1 MVAFGRQIEM
11 ITSAT
16 KRKRRRGMGGR
27 PREFDEGE
35 ALDRAMYVFW
45 KKGYEGTSLSD
56 LTAAME
62 INPPSLYRTFGN
74 KEALFWKVLERFGE
88 GPAAYV
94 MDCLKEP
101 TALEVVK
108 ARLYGSVQ
116 MMADPKHPWGC
127 MGTQAAATC
136 GDEGESVRKGLIS
149 VRTKTEAAM
158 AERFERAKAEGDL
171 PEDCDPKSLACYI
184 ATLVV
189 GISLQAASGV
199 SRKELLQLVRDTLA
213 AWPLLIHNGRDRAS
227 VAKKS
232 RRRAVGAQLV
242 PGGDP
247 PATLTRSAC
256 GRGAGHH
263 TRGFA

>member
-1 MVAFGRQIEM
+1 M
-11 ITSAT
+11 ITSDT
-16 KRKRRRGMGGR
+16 KQKRLRSAGGR
-27 PREFDEGE
+27 PKEFDEGE

-56 LTAAME
+56 LTAAMD

-88 GPAAYV
+88 GPAAHV

-101 TALEVVK
+101 TAFEAVK

-149 VRTKTEAAM
+149 VRAKTQAAM

-171 PEDCDPKSLACYI
+171 PEDCDPKALACYI
-184 ATLVV
+184 ATLVL

-199 SRKELLQLVRDTLA
+199 SRRELLQLVEDTLA
-213 AWPLLIHNGRDRAS
+213 AWPVLIHNGRGQPSFSKR
-227 VAKKS
+227 
-232 RRRAVGAQLV
+232 
-242 PGGDP
+242 
-247 PATLTRSAC
+247 
-256 GRGAGHH
+256 
-263 TRGFA
+263 

>member
-1 MVAFGRQIEM
+1 MH
-11 ITSAT
+11 
-16 KRKRRRGMGGR
+16 
-27 PREFDEGE
+27 GE
-35 ALDRAMYVFW
+35 ERSLNINAFW

-94 MDCLKEP
+94 TDCLKEP
-101 TALEVVK
+101 TAFEVVK

-116 MMADPKHPWGC
+116 VMADPKHPWGC

-149 VRTKTEAAM
+149 VRAKTQAAM
-158 AERFERAKAEGDL
+158 AERFERVKAEGDL
-171 PEDCDPKSLACYI
+171 PKDCDAKALACYI
-184 ATLVV
+184 ATLVL

-199 SRKELLQLVRDTLA
+199 SRKELLQIVEDTLA
-213 AWPLLIHNGRDRAS
+213 AWPVLIHNGRGRPS
-227 VAKKS
+227 SSKK
-232 RRRAVGAQLV
+232 
-242 PGGDP
+242 
-247 PATLTRSAC
+247 
-256 GRGAGHH
+256 
-263 TRGFA
+263 